1 MKDRKKILQ
10 KLCVLARLCPMAI
23 SYNYYLNINVNIVG
37 AFSGHNKG
45 NSWVIASRLTV
56 ATMSG
61 LNNVPYDPASNPN
74 KGVSKG

>member
-1 MKDRKKILQ
+1 
-10 KLCVLARLCPMAI
+10 MAI
-23 SYNYYLNINVNIVG
+23 GYSYHPSTNVNIVG
-37 AFSGHNKG
+37 AFPGHNKG

-74 KGVSKG
+74 KREF